1 MSRLRKLLLV
11 AGTIFLLIFTA
22 AFGYACYDEYSAR
35 EKENAPQGT
44 DYGFI
49 PTDLLEGRTK
59 YEKRVGD
66 RVLFSIQ
73 WGPAGEVRVAIARAG
88 CGIGVLGAIVLAVG
102 LPGNLPRSP
111 RILAVIVLALAIL
124 GTGGYFVFASYFRT
138 KVTTGP
144 TVDVG
149 ATPDRKPTQV
159 PEVKFTDVTESAG
172 IRFTHSSGATGN
184 KLLPET
190 MGSGVVVLDFDND
203 RRPDLLFVNSR
214 PWPGDAAPEK
224 APTLALYRNKG
235 DGTFEDVT
243 VVAGLN
249 ASLYGVG
256 ACAGDFDNDGFVDL
270 FISCVGGHKL
280 FRNIGG
286 KRFEDVTAN
295 AGVAGPGVWPQG
307 ESAADFLKHAPP
319 IPFGSSATFVDYDGD
334 GKLDLF
340 VCHYCSWSPAI
351 DLGIKST
358 LTGVGRTY
366 QQPTSLEG
374 SQCSLYRN
382 RGDGTFEDVSES
394 AGVLVFDAEG
404 SDAGSKKRAV
414 GKSLGVILL
423 DADGDGWPD
432 LVVANDTV
440 RNFFFHN
447 QPDGKGGRKYVEKGM
462 ETNIAYAEASP
473 RGAMGIDV
481 GEYRPGRSAL
491 LIANF
496 ANEPTTFLVQNNP
509 ERLLFADACAAVGL
523 YGPSRGPLKFGT
535 FFFDCDLDGRLDIL
549 TANGHID
556 PDITKL
562 QANQTYKQPA
572 QLFWNTGEVGR
583 DYEPVTAA
591 TSGPDLFKPLIAR
604 GSAYLDFDGDGDPD
618 VVLTENGGPAIL
630 LRNDQKLGHH
640 WLRLNLEGDGIK
652 SNRSAIGA
660 EVTVEAGGRTFK
672 RTVAGA
678 RGYLSQSE
686 LMVTVGLGKTET
698 IDKATVRWPGKNGGT
713 QTWTG
718 LKCDAPYRL
727 KQGDAEARIDRPTK

>member
-1 MSRLRKLLLV
+1 MTRTSTV
-11 AGTIFLLIFTA
+11 AF
-22 AFGYACYDEYSAR
+22 
-35 EKENAPQGT
+35 
-44 DYGFI
+44 
-49 PTDLLEGRTK
+49 
-59 YEKRVGD
+59 
-66 RVLFSIQ
+66 
-73 WGPAGEVRVAIARAG
+73 
-88 CGIGVLGAIVLAVG
+88 AIVL
-102 LPGNLPRSP
+102 
-111 RILAVIVLALAIL
+111 LAAACA
-124 GTGGYFVFASYFRT
+124 GGYFAYDSIYGKRIAT
-138 KVTTGP
+138 SP
-144 TVDVG
+144 TVPVDP
-149 ATPDRKPTQV
+149 TPDRKAIPV
-159 PEVKFTDVTESAG
+159 PELRFSDVTTAAG
-172 IRFTHSSGATGN
+172 LRFAHFTGATGI

-203 RRPDLLFVNSR
+203 RRPDLFFVNSR
-214 PWPGDAAPEK
+214 AWPGDPTPEK

-243 VVAGLN
+243 VAAGLN
-249 ASLYGVG
+249 VSLYGVG
-256 ACAGDFDNDGFVDL
+256 GCAGDFDNDGFTDL
-270 FISCVGGHKL
+270 FVSCVGGHRL
-280 FRNIGG
+280 FRNIDG
-286 KRFEDVTAN
+286 KRFEDVTAK
-295 AGVAGPGVWPQG
+295 AGVAGPDAWPQDAT
-307 ESAADFLKHAPP
+307 AADFLKHTPP
-319 IPFGSSATFVDYDGD
+319 IPFGSSATFVDFDGD
-334 GKLDLF
+334 AKLDLF
-340 VCHYCSWSPAI
+340 VCHYCTWSPAI
-351 DLGIKST
+351 DLSIKST

-382 RGDGTFEDVSES
+382 RGDGAFEDVSAS

-404 SDAGSKKRAV
+404 SDAGSKQRAV

-423 DADGDGWPD
+423 DADPDGWPD

-447 QPDGKGGRKYVEKGM
+447 QSDGKGGRKYVEKGM

-562 QANQTYKQPA
+562 QANQTYRQAA

-591 TSGPDLFKPLIAR
+591 ASGPDLFKPLIAR
-604 GSAYLDFDGDGDPD
+604 GSAYLDYDGDGDPD
-618 VVLTENGGPAIL
+618 AVLTENGGPALL

-640 WLRLNLEGDGIK
+640 WLRLNLEGDGAK

-660 EVTVEAGGRTFK
+660 EVTVEAGGKTFK

-686 LMVTVGLGKTET
+686 LTVTVGLGKTEV
-698 IDKATVRWPGKNGGT
+698 IDKVTVRWPGKNAGT

-727 KQGDAEARIDRPTK
+727 KQGDAEARTDRPAK